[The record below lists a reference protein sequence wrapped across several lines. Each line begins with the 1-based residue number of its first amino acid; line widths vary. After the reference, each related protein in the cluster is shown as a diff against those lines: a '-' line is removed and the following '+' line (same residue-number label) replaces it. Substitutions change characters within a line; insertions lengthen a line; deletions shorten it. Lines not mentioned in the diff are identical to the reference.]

1 MAIHQPFLSFLSYLF
16 YLIFF
21 SSTILLKQNGSN
33 LNISCSTML
42 VFLHFQVNQR
52 SDPILAAFKHSLL
65 HGQSLLTEILF
76 VKQNKNRAWFQVIP
90 CGLDIEKH
98 ANIFSSADLL
108 LLLDNDQTLSTPHM
122 QMQTCQ
128 VSWLCRESHDFTT
141 YLTLAQVGNWFA
153 TPRNFWS
160 CRVLFQVRYR

>member
-1 MAIHQPFLSFLSYLF
+1 MLKIWLF
-16 YLIFF
+16 INLFF
-21 SSTILLKQNGSN
+21 WQNGPN
-33 LNISCSTML
+33 LNISCSTMP

-52 SDPILAAFKHSLL
+52 SDPILAAFIHSLL
-65 HGQSLLTEILF
+65 RGQSLLTEILF

-128 VSWLCRESHDFTT
+128 VSWLCRESHDFTSWQLIRHAFLKSQT
-141 YLTLAQVGNWFA
+141 PKNFEAVGFISKLD
-153 TPRNFWS
+153 TDR
-160 CRVLFQVRYR
+160 